1 MLLKE
6 HGRFYPLA
14 EIHLTP
20 LNKVVELRKQIKKV
34 NPLELGDFQ
43 IEKEMF
49 LLMHVL
55 WIIMEIV
62 AL

>member
-1 MLLKE
+1 M
-6 HGRFYPLA
+6 A
-14 EIHLTP
+14 EIHLML

-34 NPLELGDFQ
+34 NPLELGGFQ
-43 IEKEMF
+43 IEKEML